1 MSTNDPY
8 SPQNPVPPTTTTT
21 TTSGPAAATTHSAA
35 TGHTATETRRPRMG
49 DYSDPRVAGPRGYQP
64 TTSGDYWADR
74 YNMDVLERL
83 RPFGQILLLAG
94 LIIML
99 LARGWDTVGDR
110 NAAAANLRVQEEM
123 NEWQGEYE
131 EEINELRQE
140 ERDLQNQ
147 ENFDANDQDR
157 LNEVRQE
164 IRGLERQRS
173 RDEER
178 QRDRWGEMQRDA
190 RETQAENQL
199 AKPYREGLF
208 VFGTTLFAL
217 GLLGVGFTTE
227 GPARWFCLAL
237 LAIIVFSM
245 FFGSGATSS
254 AISNVRSATSG
265 SNF

>member
-1 MSTNDPY
+1 
-8 SPQNPVPPTTTTT
+8 
-21 TTSGPAAATTHSAA
+21 
-35 TGHTATETRRPRMG
+35 MG
-49 DYSDPRVAGPRGYQP
+49 DYSDARTTESRWLP

-110 NAAAANLRVQEEM
+110 NAAASNLRVQEEM
-123 NEWQGEYE
+123 NEWQGDYE
-131 EEINELRQE
+131 EEINDLRQE
-140 ERDLQNQ
+140 ERELEQQ
-147 ENFDANDQDR
+147 ENFDEDDQDR
-157 LNEVRQE
+157 LAE
-164 IRGLERQRS
+164 IRREIRSVQRRQSAEQESERA
-173 RDEER
+173 
-178 QRDRWGEMQRDA
+178 RWTEMQRDA

-199 AKPYREGLF
+199 AKPWREGLF

-227 GPARWFCLAL
+227 GPARWFCLVL
-237 LAIIVFSM
+237 LAIILFSM

-254 AISNVRSATSG
+254 AISNVRGTSG
-265 SNF
+265 SGF